1 MSTPSE
7 KGSTSATSPP
17 TRSDDIA
24 DTASSVQGTGVPPV
38 VIVQDVYMN
47 APPSPP
53 MRVVPVVPNTVF
65 GSRMRDTR
73 LRSVLPWPRRVV
85 SPSLSI
91 AQMHAWIARIEDGH
105 GHLQCMTD
113 CRSDNSRT
121 VYRR

>member
-17 TRSDDIA
+17 TRSEDIA

-38 VIVQDVYMN
+38 VTVQDVYMN

-65 GSRMRDTR
+65 GSRMRDTHSCSISPR
-73 LRSVLPWPRRVV
+73 PRRVV
-85 SPSLSI
+85 SPSLSVVQMRARTAEWKADTAISSTGQI
-91 AQMHAWIARIEDGH
+91 ADQTICA
-105 GHLQCMTD
+105 
-113 CRSDNSRT
+113 
-121 VYRR
+121 